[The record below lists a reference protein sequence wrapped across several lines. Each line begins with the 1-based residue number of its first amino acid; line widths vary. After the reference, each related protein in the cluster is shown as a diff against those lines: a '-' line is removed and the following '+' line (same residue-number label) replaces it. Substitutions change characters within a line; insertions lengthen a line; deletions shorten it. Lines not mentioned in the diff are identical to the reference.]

1 MNPYPAMHAPG
12 SLFPYHLL
20 ILILA
25 VIPLCCAAAPI
36 FTVFGDEI
44 PLGGTAPGSTV
55 VYLFL
60 TGPNL
65 PDGGISL
72 AGGTPVTTG
81 VPSSFTRV
89 EVQTDD
95 TWAYTWRT
103 GSTGRILDRGTY
115 VIYIVQEPRAR
126 PDLDDTVFATQAVV
140 FGAPVETVTIAL
152 PETTGSLP
160 SGTMQG
166 GTLVTGMQPPAPPT
180 PVPPATSPSQVSQIA
195 LPALVPL
202 AGAVLA
208 IFGFRR
214 PR

>member
-1 MNPYPAMHAPG
+1 MLIPALIVV
-12 SLFPYHLL
+12 SLVVS
-20 ILILA
+20 A
-25 VIPLCCAAAPI
+25 TAAPI
-36 FTVFGDEI
+36 YTVFGDEI
-44 PLGGTAPGSTV
+44 PLGGTAPGSNV

-103 GSTGRILDRGTY
+103 GSTGRILDLGTY
-115 VIYIVQEPRAR
+115 IIYIVQEPRAH

-140 FGAPVETVTIAL
+140 FGGPVETVTVAL
-152 PETTGSLP
+152 PETTGLLP
-160 SGTMQG
+160 IGTVQVG
-166 GTLVTGMQPPAPPT
+166 PLVTGMPTTVPPITTPPT
-180 PVPPATSPSQVSQIA
+180 TTSSPAGR
-195 LPALVPL
+195 LPLPLLVPL
-202 AGAVLA
+202 GAAA
-208 IFGFRR
+208 IAILGFRR
-214 PR
+214 RR